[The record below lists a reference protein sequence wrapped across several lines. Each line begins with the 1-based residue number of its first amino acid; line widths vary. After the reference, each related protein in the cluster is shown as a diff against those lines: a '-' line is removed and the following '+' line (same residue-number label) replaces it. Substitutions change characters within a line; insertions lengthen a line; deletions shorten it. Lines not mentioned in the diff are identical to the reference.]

1 MHSKS
6 ALHAERQR
14 WRTAV
19 ATVLAATR
27 RDHDVTQP
35 ELAKRV
41 GWSRDKLA
49 KVESATRRV
58 EFGDVILLANA
69 LGERPELVLRRI
81 LGWNG

>member
-1 MHSKS
+1 MQSKS
-6 ALHAERQR
+6 ALHAQRQR

-35 ELAKRV
+35 QLAKRI
-41 GWSRDKLA
+41 GWSRDKVA
-49 KVESATRRV
+49 KVEAGVRRV
-58 EFGDVILLANA
+58 EFGDVVLLANA